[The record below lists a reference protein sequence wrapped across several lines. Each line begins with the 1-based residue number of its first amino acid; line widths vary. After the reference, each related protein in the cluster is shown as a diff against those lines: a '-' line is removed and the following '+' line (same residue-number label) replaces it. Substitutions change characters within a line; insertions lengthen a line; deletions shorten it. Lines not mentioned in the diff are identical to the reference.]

1 MNIIESTLSYAH
13 NKGSKEMVDI
23 LLKNKETAKYE
34 KTSMGIQITK
44 LGNELR
50 DTNHKL
56 KDKEDEC
63 DRLKVSIKL

>member
-1 MNIIESTLSYAH
+1 
-13 NKGSKEMVDI
+13 MVDI